1 MLMVALQTWYP
12 LPYRHPAVICYELAI
27 HFNPFCCEAFNNLGV
42 IYKDRDNLEKAIE
55 CYRSAL
61 GINPTFS
68 QTLNNLGVVYTVQG
82 KVHARNARNT
92 HHRTR
97 QSVASFN
104 YFFFLFVTEN

>member
-1 MLMVALQTWYP
+1 VAALLTWCTP
-12 LPYRHPAVICYELAI
+12 LPHRRSAVICYELAI

-82 KVHARNARNT
+82 KVHAQHAPPHTTNDKAWSHSNI
-92 HHRTR
+92 
-97 QSVASFN
+97 
-104 YFFFLFVTEN
+104 FLYLLKTE